1 MEKRARQLEAAANK
15 RKRKEEEKE
24 KAARKAK
31 RQNTTEGQRVQA
43 ELLAAEAWV
52 PAFNLLTISAM
63 TALGMSLGMK
73 KVPKSPK
80 SAVADA
86 VKPIVQEWMDARPP
100 TRAGTVNDQ

>member
-1 MEKRARQLEAAANK
+1 MAQ
-15 RKRKEEEKE
+15 KE

-73 KVPKSPK
+73 KVPKSPPSSRLSK
-80 SAVADA
+80 SG
-86 VKPIVQEWMDARPP
+86 W
-100 TRAGTVNDQ
+100 TRAGPPEPGR